1 VRPLRRIRGTS
12 LAGCTTSVGPTIRQ
26 PTPAPEYVLRNRRR
40 DVHDTTKE
48 HDMRSTEIH
57 KLVEE
62 GILLVAPVRVRSV
75 ADIPRVR
82 AALAAPRR

>member
-1 VRPLRRIRGTS
+1 VEIGVSGGIGRTNHS
-12 LAGCTTSVGPTIRQ
+12 STDSSAGISAPQTGVVMFTTP
-26 PTPAPEYVLRNRRR
+26 
-40 DVHDTTKE
+40 TKE

-62 GILLVAPVRVRSV
+62 GILLVAPVRVRRV

>member
-1 VRPLRRIRGTS
+1 
-12 LAGCTTSVGPTIRQ
+12 
-26 PTPAPEYVLRNRRR
+26 
-40 DVHDTTKE
+40 
-48 HDMRSTEIH
+48 MRSNEIH

-82 AALAAPRR
+82 AALATPRR